1 MVAEGLDPMLSF
13 FSLLVVIYVAYLR
26 MERGAEMATYQKRL
40 EEYHKIHELDHI
52 LNAMIMIYHQ
62 RCRLQP
68 LYC

>member
-40 EEYHKIHELDHI
+40 EEYHKIHELDQSFHSWI
-52 LNAMIMIYHQ
+52 PDCL
-62 RCRLQP
+62 LP
-68 LYC
+68 